1 LAWFARRTDAHVED
15 DPQAR
20 ADARIARRERIERL
34 RRGSVW
40 YLAVMLLAV
49 LIGLMIGRVVN
60 GQIPWGGVPPTR
72 GAPSLQVMVDDEAG
86 ALRLQLVSERPLEYR
101 RVEAPGAV
109 SLVLADAR
117 LSGEPRSGR
126 VTGPDGSLSWRLEPR
141 GGDVHVLLVG
151 LGEGLRVLDQAQPS
165 ADDWRLVI
173 EARMAR
179 P

>member
-1 LAWFARRTDAHVED
+1 MAWFARRTDARVED

-40 YLAVMLLAV
+40 YLAVMLLAT

-60 GQIPWGGVPPTR
+60 GQIPWGGVPPPHQ
-72 GAPSLQVMVDDEAG
+72 APRLQVLVESEAG

-101 RVEAPGAV
+101 RVDAPGAV

-117 LSGEPRSGR
+117 LPDAPRSGR
-126 VTGPDGSLSWRLEPR
+126 VTGPGGSLSWRLEPR
-141 GGDVHVLLVG
+141 GDDVNVLLVG

-173 EARMAR
+173 EARMD
-179 P
+179 PP